1 MNFVIR
7 VKRAAG
13 PAAPAVWQ
21 EFAYEGHESD
31 SVAAALRELNA
42 RTPLTDLEGREAPP
56 VRWECGCACGK
67 CGACAMRVN
76 GLPTLACKAFLGPLG
91 QTVTLEPLSKFP
103 LVADLVVDR
112 GVIFEQLKK
121 IHLWLSGNAVMSEK
135 TYELRFQSARC
146 LMCGCCLEICPNFS
160 AGGGFAGA
168 LASVGAYRMFNQESD
183 EAHRA
188 EAAKRYVASY
198 YSGCGTSLACR
209 AICPA
214 GIPVD
219 ELISRSN
226 AAAVWR
232 RRS

>member
-121 IHLWLSGNAVMSEK
+121 IHLWLSGAAVTREK
-135 TYELRFQSARC
+135 THELRFQSSRC
-146 LMCGCCLEICPNFS
+146 LMCGCCLEICPNFR

-168 LASVGAYRMFNQESD
+168 LAAVGAYRMFNQESD

-198 YSGCGTSLACR
+198 YSGGGTSLACR

-219 ELISRSN
+219 ELVSRSN

>member
-21 EFAYEGHESD
+21 EFSYEGHESD

-112 GVIFEQLKK
+112 GVIFEPLKK
-121 IHLWLSGNAVMSEK
+121 IHLWLSGAAVTREK
-135 TYELRFQSARC
+135 THELRFQSSRC
-146 LMCGCCLEICPNFS
+146 LMCGCCLEICPNFR

-168 LASVGAYRMFNQESD
+168 LAAVGAYRMFNQESD

-219 ELISRSN
+219 ELVSRSN

>member
-112 GVIFEQLKK
+112 SVIFEQLKK
-121 IHLWLSGNAVMSEK
+121 IHLWLSGAAVTREK
-135 TYELRFQSARC
+135 THELRFQSSRC
-146 LMCGCCLEICPNFS
+146 LMCGCCLEICPNFR

-168 LASVGAYRMFNQESD
+168 LAAVGAYRMFNQESD

-219 ELISRSN
+219 ELVSRSN

>member
-121 IHLWLSGNAVMSEK
+121 IHLWLSGAAVTREK
-135 TYELRFQSARC
+135 THELRFQSSRC
-146 LMCGCCLEICPNFS
+146 LMCGCCLEICPNFR
-160 AGGGFAGA
+160 AGGFAGA
-168 LASVGAYRMFNQESD
+168 LAAVGAYRMFNQESD

>member
-76 GLPTLACKAFLGPLG
+76 SLPTLACKAFLGPLG

-121 IHLWLSGNAVMSEK
+121 IHLWLSGAAVTREK
-135 TYELRFQSARC
+135 THELRFQSSRC
-146 LMCGCCLEICPNFS
+146 LMCGCCLEICPNFR

-168 LASVGAYRMFNQESD
+168 LAAVGAYRMFNQESD

-219 ELISRSN
+219 ELVSRSN

>member
-1 MNFVIR
+1 MNFIIR

-13 PAAPAVWQ
+13 PGAHVFWQ
-21 EFAYEGHESD
+21 EFACEGDGSG

-42 RTPLTDLEGREAPP
+42 RAPLTDLNGREAPP
-56 VRWECGCACGK
+56 IRWECGCACGK

-76 GLPTLACKAFLGPLG
+76 GLPMLACKAFLGPLG
-91 QTVTLEPLSKFP
+91 HTVALEPLSKFP

-121 IHLWLSGNAVMSEK
+121 IHLWLSGKAVMREK
-135 TYELRFQSARC
+135 GHELRFQSARC

-160 AGGGFAGA
+160 AEGGFAGA
-168 LASVGAYRMFNQESD
+168 LAAVNAYRMFNQESD
-183 EAHRA
+183 EPRRA
-188 EAAKRYVASY
+188 EAAKRYVKHY
-198 YSGCGTSLACR
+198 YAGCGTSLACR
-209 AICPA
+209 DICPA

>member
-13 PAAPAVWQ
+13 PGAPVFWQ
-21 EFAYEGHESD
+21 EFAYEGDESE

-42 RTPLTDLEGREAPP
+42 RAPLTDLNGREAPP
-56 VRWECGCACGK
+56 IRWECGCACGK

-76 GLPTLACKAFLGPLG
+76 GLPMLACKAFLGPLG
-91 QTVTLEPLSKFP
+91 HTVALEPLSKFP

-112 GVIFEQLKK
+112 SVIFEQLKK
-121 IHLWLSGNAVMSEK
+121 IHLWLSGKAVMREK
-135 TYELRFQSARC
+135 GHELRFQSARC

-160 AGGGFAGA
+160 AEGGFAGA
-168 LASVGAYRMFNQESD
+168 LAAVNAYRMFNQESD
-183 EAHRA
+183 EPRRA
-188 EAAKRYVASY
+188 EAAKRYVKHY
-198 YSGCGTSLACR
+198 YAGCGTSLACR
-209 AICPA
+209 DICPA

>member
-21 EFAYEGHESD
+21 EFAYEGHDSD

-76 GLPTLACKAFLGPLG
+76 GLPTLAC
-91 QTVTLEPLSKFP
+91 
-103 LVADLVVDR
+103 
-112 GVIFEQLKK
+112 
-121 IHLWLSGNAVMSEK
+121 
-135 TYELRFQSARC
+135 
-146 LMCGCCLEICPNFS
+146 
-160 AGGGFAGA
+160 
-168 LASVGAYRMFNQESD
+168 
-183 EAHRA
+183 
-188 EAAKRYVASY
+188 
-198 YSGCGTSLACR
+198 R

-214 GIPVD
+214 GIHAD

-226 AAAVWR
+226 AEIGRASCR
-232 RRS
+232 ESG

>member
-1 MNFVIR
+1 MNFIIR

-13 PAAPAVWQ
+13 PGAHVFWQ
-21 EFAYEGHESD
+21 EFAYEGDESE

-42 RTPLTDLEGREAPP
+42 RAPLTDLNGREAPP
-56 VRWECGCACGK
+56 IRWECGCACGK

-76 GLPTLACKAFLGPLG
+76 GLPMLACKAFLGPLG
-91 QTVTLEPLSKFP
+91 HTVALEPLSKFP

-121 IHLWLSGNAVMSEK
+121 IHLWLSGKAVMREK
-135 TYELRFQSARC
+135 GHELRFQSARC

-160 AGGGFAGA
+160 AEGGFAGA
-168 LASVGAYRMFNQESD
+168 LAAVNAYRMFNQESD
-183 EAHRA
+183 EPRRA
-188 EAAKRYVASY
+188 EAAKRYVKHY
-198 YSGCGTSLACR
+198 YAGCGTSLACR
-209 AICPA
+209 DICPA

>member
-1 MNFVIR
+1 MNFVVR

-13 PAAPAVWQ
+13 PGAPVFWQ
-21 EFAYEGHESD
+21 EFACEGDGSG

-42 RTPLTDLEGREAPP
+42 RTPLIDLNGREAPP
-56 VRWECGCACGK
+56 IRWECGCVCGK

-76 GLPTLACKAFLGPLG
+76 GLPTLACKTFLGSLG
-91 QTVTLEPLSKFP
+91 RTVTLEPLSKFP

-121 IHLWLSGNAVMSEK
+121 IHLWLSGKAVMREK
-135 TYELRFQSARC
+135 THELRFQSARC
-146 LMCGCCLEICPNFS
+146 LMCGCCLEICPNFR
-160 AGGGFAGA
+160 ADGGFAGA
-168 LASVGAYRMFNQESD
+168 PAAVGAYRIFNQESD
-183 EAHRA
+183 AAHRA
-188 EAAKRYVASY
+188 EAAKQYVRRY

-209 AICPA
+209 DICPA

>member
-121 IHLWLSGNAVMSEK
+121 IHLWLSGAAVTREK
-135 TYELRFQSARC
+135 THELRFQSSRC
-146 LMCGCCLEICPNFS
+146 LMCGCCLEICPNFR

-168 LASVGAYRMFNQESD
+168 LAAVGAYRMFNQESD

-188 EAAKRYVASY
+188 EAAKRYVATY
-198 YSGCGTSLACR
+198 CSGCGTSLACR

>member
-121 IHLWLSGNAVMSEK
+121 IHLWLSGAAVTREK
-135 TYELRFQSARC
+135 THELRFQSSRC
-146 LMCGCCLEICPNFS
+146 LMCGCCLEICPNFR

-168 LASVGAYRMFNQESD
+168 LAAVGAYRMFNQESD

-219 ELISRSN
+219 ELVSRSN

>member
-121 IHLWLSGNAVMSEK
+121 IHLWLSGAAVTREK
-135 TYELRFQSARC
+135 THELRFQSSRC
-146 LMCGCCLEICPNFS
+146 LMCGCCLEICPNFR
-160 AGGGFAGA
+160 AGGGLAGA
-168 LASVGAYRMFNQESD
+168 LAAVGAYRMFNQESD

-219 ELISRSN
+219 ELVSRSN

>member
-121 IHLWLSGNAVMSEK
+121 IHLWLSGAAVTREK
-135 TYELRFQSARC
+135 THELRFQSSRC
-146 LMCGCCLEICPNFS
+146 LMCGCCLEICPNFRA
-160 AGGGFAGA
+160 AGG
-168 LASVGAYRMFNQESD
+168 
-183 EAHRA
+183 
-188 EAAKRYVASY
+188 
-198 YSGCGTSLACR
+198 
-209 AICPA
+209 
-214 GIPVD
+214 
-219 ELISRSN
+219 
-226 AAAVWR
+226 R
-232 RRS
+232 RRLPHVQSGKRRSPPRRSGETVRRKLLFGLRHVAGLPRHLPRRHPR

>member
-121 IHLWLSGNAVMSEK
+121 IHLWLSGAAVTREK
-135 TYELRFQSARC
+135 THELRFQSSRC
-146 LMCGCCLEICPNFS
+146 LMCGCCLEICPNFR
-160 AGGGFAGA
+160 GGGFAGA
-168 LASVGAYRMFNQESD
+168 LAAVGAYRMFNQESD